1 MLSSDLE
8 KKKKKKEFCKKN
20 GMNANPQRIVAP
32 LVPERSGE
40 MSREDGEARKAW
52 FCVSKMR
59 QNKFLFLNYLY
70 YI

>member
-1 MLSSDLE
+1 
-8 KKKKKKEFCKKN
+8 
-20 GMNANPQRIVAP
+20 MNANPQRIVAP
-32 LVPERSGE
+32 LVPERSEG